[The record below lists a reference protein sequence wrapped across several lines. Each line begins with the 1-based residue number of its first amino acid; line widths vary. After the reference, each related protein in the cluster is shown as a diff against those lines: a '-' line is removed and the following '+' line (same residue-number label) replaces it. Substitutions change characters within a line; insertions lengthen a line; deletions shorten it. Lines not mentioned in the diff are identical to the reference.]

1 MEDPQGIV
9 RLRGPLKDYS
19 YRLVE
24 EVEKEREAKRGTMNI
39 SSDLNRLSPVQG
51 KYRPINYEYIWGSS
65 GIHGGSP
72 PGLQHRTTGLP
83 NYTARAAAALVKRGN
98 PSSVYT
104 VLLI

>member
-51 KYRPINYEYIWGSS
+51 KYRPINYEYIW
-65 GIHGGSP
+65 
-72 PGLQHRTTGLP
+72 
-83 NYTARAAAALVKRGN
+83 AF
-98 PSSVYT
+98 
-104 VLLI
+104 

>member
-9 RLRGPLKDYS
+9 RLRGPLKDSS

-51 KYRPINYEYIWGSS
+51 KYRPINYEYIW
-65 GIHGGSP
+65 
-72 PGLQHRTTGLP
+72 
-83 NYTARAAAALVKRGN
+83 AF
-98 PSSVYT
+98 
-104 VLLI
+104 